1 MGQAGGAREVVR
13 RTDEVAVLKIEAVQ
27 LIAGL
32 LGVHDIFEDD
42 EGGTLGGVGDA
53 LADLTTWSSVTVRYA
68 LSAQLFASTLR
79 RDYCSIAD
87 WEGLTYRTGPN
98 FPKRSKSSSAE
109 TL

>member
-1 MGQAGGAREVVR
+1 MGQAGGTREVVGH
-13 RTDEVAVLKIEAVQ
+13 TDEIAILKVEAVQ

-42 EGGTLGGVGDA
+42 EGGALSGVGDA
-53 LADLTTWSSVTVRYA
+53 LADLTRWSSVTVRYA
-68 LSAQLFASTLR
+68 VSAQLFASTLK
-79 RDYCSIAD
+79 RDCCSIAD